1 MAIKIVQ
8 PVGILTTNVS
18 TSSTCRAISLKT
30 GYIRVSTGYTGSF
43 VAIGTEP
50 VATKDS
56 FYIPPY
62 TTEIIKE
69 NFKKQGIAGITTGTT
84 TTITFDQN
92 LYGSFEVGDYVTI
105 ENASPAG
112 INTVHVPVIA
122 VSNSGVEL
130 QYNSSSVTGVSVNGS
145 STLTRSVKVAA
156 LGHVT
161 GGEISI
167 TEVVQL
173 VTE

>member
-8 PVGILTTNVS
+8 TVGILTTNVS
-18 TSSTCRAISLKT
+18 TAVTSRAISLKT
-30 GYIRVSTGYTGSF
+30 GYVRVATGYTGAF

-50 VATKDS
+50 AVNRDS

-62 TTEIIKE
+62 SFEIIKE
-69 NFKKQGIAGITTGTT
+69 SLKKQGIAGITTGATT
-84 TTITFDQN
+84 VITFDQN
-92 LYGSFEVGDYVTI
+92 LYGSFEVGDYVSI

-112 INTVHVPVIA
+112 INTIHVPVIA
-122 VSNSGVEL
+122 VNNSGVEL
-130 QYNSSSVTGVSVNGS
+130 GYNSSSVTGVTVNGT
-145 STLTRSVKVAA
+145 STLSRSVKVAA

-167 TEVVQL
+167 SEVVQL

>member
-18 TSSTCRAISLKT
+18 TGVTSRAISLKT
-30 GYIRVSTGYTGSF
+30 GYIRVATGYTGAF
-43 VAIGTEP
+43 VAIGTDP
-50 VATKDS
+50 LVTKDS

-62 TTEIIKE
+62 SSEIIKE
-69 NFKKQGIAGITTGTT
+69 SFKKQGIAGITTGSTT
-84 TTITFDQN
+84 FVSFDQN

-112 INTVHVPVIA
+112 INTSHVAVIS
-122 VSNSGVEL
+122 VNNSGVEI

-145 STLTRSVKVAA
+145 STLTRSVKVSA
-156 LGHVT
+156 LGHVS
-161 GGEISI
+161 GGEVSI